1 VRIGR
6 KSRGTATALDQVQPV
21 WTGRAI
27 LGEGPVWS
35 PSLDRLI
42 FVDIRGSR
50 LIAWSPTYGD
60 AREWVL
66 PEACCWLIERAD
78 GNGFL
83 AGLRTRIVHLG
94 FDPIAGPK
102 IIAELA
108 RPEADVPGN
117 RFNDAKADP
126 WGRAWAGSMD
136 DQEKEKRGWL
146 YRIDR
151 DGTVARHDVPY
162 WVANGPAVSADGRT
176 LFHTDSAAREVYA
189 FDLSPQGEL
198 ANKRVHIRFS
208 DTDGYPDGMT
218 SDADGGLW
226 IAHWDGGRIT
236 RFDPT
241 GQPERSIPLPCSR
254 VTSCAFFGQEL
265 EMLAVTTACY
275 QRGAEPLAGA
285 LFTLAPGVR
294 GLPAARFGTSIR

>member
-1 VRIGR
+1 M
-6 KSRGTATALDQVQPV
+6 DQVQPV

-60 AREWVL
+60 AQEWIL
-66 PEACCWLIERAD
+66 PEACCWLIERSD
-78 GNGFL
+78 GDGFL
-83 AGLRTRIVHLG
+83 AGLRTRIVHLRL
-94 FDPIAGPK
+94 DLIAGPE
-102 IIAELA
+102 IVADLA
-108 RPEADVPGN
+108 RPEADIPGN
-117 RFNDAKADP
+117 RFNDGKADP

-136 DQEKEKRGWL
+136 DREKEKRGWL
-146 YRIDR
+146 YRIDP
-151 DGTVARHDVPY
+151 DGMVTRQDGPY
-162 WVANGPAVSADGRT
+162 WVANGPAISLDGRT
-176 LFHTDSAAREVYA
+176 LFHTDSGAREVYA

-208 DTDGYPDGMT
+208 ERDGYPDGMT
-218 SDADGGLW
+218 SDAEGGLW

-236 RFDPT
+236 RFDPR

-254 VTSCAFFGQEL
+254 VTSCAFFGREL
-265 EMLAVTTACY
+265 DMLAVTTACY
-275 QRGAEPLAGA
+275 QRDAEPLAGA

-294 GLPAARFGTSIR
+294 GLPAARFGASLC

>member
-6 KSRGTATALDQVQPV
+6 NSSGKATALDQVQPV

-27 LGEGPVWS
+27 LGEGPLWS
-35 PSLDRLI
+35 PRLDRLI

-50 LIAWSPTYGD
+50 LIAWSPTHGD

-66 PEACCWLIERAD
+66 PEACCWLIERSD

-94 FDPIAGPK
+94 LDLITGPE
-102 IIAELA
+102 ILAELA
-108 RPEADVPGN
+108 RPEANISGN

-126 WGRAWAGSMD
+126 WGRVWAGSMD

-146 YRIDR
+146 YRIDP
-151 DGTVARHDVPY
+151 DGMVTRHDGPY
-162 WVANGPAVSADGRT
+162 WVANGPAISADGRT
-176 LFHTDSAAREVYA
+176 LFHTDSAAREIYA

-198 ANKRVHIRFS
+198 ANKRVHIGFS
-208 DTDGYPDGMT
+208 DRDGYPDGMT
-218 SDADGGLW
+218 IDAEGGLW
-226 IAHWDGGRIT
+226 IAHWDGACIT
-236 RFDPT
+236 RFDPR
-241 GQPERSIPLPCSR
+241 GRPERSIPLPCSR
-254 VTSCAFFGQEL
+254 VTSCAFFGEEL
-265 EMLAVTTACY
+265 EMLAVTTACH

-294 GLPAARFGTSIR
+294 GLPAARFGTSIP

>member
-1 VRIGR
+1 
-6 KSRGTATALDQVQPV
+6 
-21 WTGRAI
+21 
-27 LGEGPVWS
+27 VWS
-35 PSLDRLI
+35 PRLDRLI

-50 LIAWSPTYGD
+50 LIAWSPTDGD
-60 AREWVL
+60 AQEWAL
-66 PEACCWLIERAD
+66 PESCCWLIERSD

-83 AGLRTRIVHLG
+83 AGLRTRIIHLG
-94 FDPIAGPK
+94 LDLITGPE

-108 RPEADVPGN
+108 RPEADIPGN
-117 RFNDAKADP
+117 RFNDGKADP

-136 DQEKEKRGWL
+136 DREKEKRGWL
-146 YRIDR
+146 YRIDPN
-151 DGTVARHDVPY
+151 GMVTRHDGPY
-162 WVANGPAVSADGRT
+162 GVANGPAFSPDGRT

-198 ANKRVHIRFS
+198 TNKRVHIRFS
-208 DTDGYPDGMT
+208 ERDGYPDGMT
-218 SDADGGLW
+218 SDAEGGLW

-236 RFDPT
+236 RFDPS

-294 GLPAARFGTSIR
+294 GLPAARFGASTR

>member
-1 VRIGR
+1 MV
-6 KSRGTATALDQVQPV
+6 LDQVQPV

-60 AREWVL
+60 ALEWVL
-66 PEACCWLIERAD
+66 PETCCWLIERSD

-83 AGLRTRIVHLG
+83 AGLRNRIVHLG
-94 FDPIAGPK
+94 LDLITGPE
-102 IIAELA
+102 IVAEVA
-108 RPEADVPGN
+108 RPEADLPGN

-146 YRIDR
+146 YRIDP
-151 DGTVARHDVPY
+151 DGTVTRHDGPY
-162 WVANGPAVSADGRT
+162 WVANGPTISEHGRT

-189 FDLSPQGEL
+189 FDLSPHGEL

-208 DTDGYPDGMT
+208 DSDGYPDGMT
-218 SDADGGLW
+218 SDAEGGLW
-226 IAHWDGGRIT
+226 IAHWDGGRVT
-236 RFDPT
+236 RFDPR
-241 GQPERSIPLPCSR
+241 GQPEHSIPLPCSR

-275 QRGAEPLAGA
+275 QRCAEPLAGA
-285 LFTLAPGVR
+285 LFILAPGVR